1 MCGGGASGVF
11 FEHIEIHNSMF
22 GGAQSLAR
30 ALAMLLTG
38 DAPVEAI
45 KCFRSGR
52 AHTPLKPGSAID
64 IWPLVSPSPY
74 WRAAVKGWSSMFAEE
89 VLVAVS
95 HNQYGCGK
103 SGGAVALRHFVEAS
117 LLQRPSLCLAVVDV
131 RNMHG
136 SLGVANIEEQVR
148 NSLPRM

>member
-1 MCGGGASGVF
+1 
-11 FEHIEIHNSMF
+11 
-22 GGAQSLAR
+22 
-30 ALAMLLTG
+30 
-38 DAPVEAI
+38 
-45 KCFRSGR
+45 
-52 AHTPLKPGSAID
+52 
-64 IWPLVSPSPY
+64 
-74 WRAAVKGWSSMFAEE
+74 MFAEE